1 MKQAIRNPR
10 QVLQYGWT
18 KLECLTSFGSRL
30 RVHWQR
36 RHLCAHEGTLSL
48 LHRILP
54 AQWPS
59 QKQRPPTAGKGRFVE
74 LYQAVVAIDANR
86 THILRQRHQ
95 FLHRYTRVQCRLV
108 SLQSKNDQQGQANVL
123 LEFL

>member
-1 MKQAIRNPR
+1 MKQAIHNPQ
-10 QVLQYGWT
+10 QVLQCGWT
-18 KLECLTSFGSRL
+18 KHECLTGFGSRL

-36 RHLCAHEGTLSL
+36 RHLCALEGTLSVL
-48 LHRILP
+48 LRTPP

-59 QKQRPPTAGKGRFVE
+59 QKQRPPTADMGRFEE
-74 LYQAVVAIDANR
+74 LYQVAVAIDANR

-95 FLHRYTRVQCRLV
+95 FLHMCILVQCHLV
-108 SLQSKNDQQGQANVL
+108 SLRSKNDQQDQANVL